1 MANQEQL
8 DRLQQGVEKW
18 NTWRTQ
24 HEEIDVDLSGAK
36 LGGAKLGGAKL
47 GGADLSRSNFSGAD
61 LSGADLSRADLS
73 RAHLRETN
81 LRNANLI
88 IASLNNVDLIRAN
101 LVSAFLSGAD
111 LVNALLSGAD
121 LSGAILNRTDLS
133 GAILDGAILDGAI
146 LDGAD
151 LRGAILNG
159 ADLRGAIL
167 NGATIGRTIFGN
179 IDLRMVKGLETV
191 IHRGPSEIS
200 TSTLSRSQGHIP
212 KAFLRGVG
220 LDDPTINF
228 ARALINNSMEYYTC
242 FISYSSKDQAFAEQL
257 HTNLQNEGIR
267 CWFAPEGV
275 KISEKF
281 KQRIDE
287 SIRQY
292 DKLLLVLSEHSVNSQ
307 WIENEVETAFKK
319 EHQYNAQ
326 ALFPIK
332 LDEAVMQISK
342 AWAANLRRERD
353 TVDFVYWKERDEF
366 FKSFKQLIRDLKANP
381 SAR

>member
-146 LDGAD
+146 LDGA
-151 LRGAILNG
+151 ILDG
-159 ADLRGAIL
+159 ADLI
-167 NGATIGRTIFGN
+167 
-179 IDLRMVKGLETV
+179 RMVKGLETV

>member
-111 LVNALLSGAD
+111 LANALLS
-121 LSGAILNRTDLS
+121 
-133 GAILDGAILDGAI
+133 
-146 LDGAD
+146 GAD

-292 DKLLLVLSEHSVNSQ
+292 DKLLLVLSEHSVTSQ

>member
-24 HEEIDVDLSGAK
+24 HEEIEV
-36 LGGAKLGGAKL
+36 
-47 GGADLSRSNFSGAD
+47 D

-121 LSGAILNRTDLS
+121 LS
-133 GAILDGAILDGAI
+133 GAILDGAI

>member
-24 HEEIDVDLSGAK
+24 HEEIDV
-36 LGGAKLGGAKL
+36 
-47 GGADLSRSNFSGAD
+47 D

-146 LDGAD
+146 LDGA
-151 LRGAILNG
+151 ILDG